1 MLNNQDE
8 AILKQEHGRLNKPHL
23 LIKISQNRELTA
35 RDKKVYNIFLR
46 ELLNQNLKE
55 IKTNEIRLSIS
66 QVSKLLGVTTRN
78 KLYDSIENL
87 MNTIITFEEDYTQD
101 WSEKMPKL
109 MKTRAVMIS
118 SYSRPVE
125 SLLEY
130 DNEDPKD
137 NNNLV
142 IRFDTRLTSKIIEH
156 HKYYAKLDLLDLTAL
171 KVSHSLTLYELFITA
186 LGKNTYQKKNLT
198 EEQIRGY
205 LHLKD
210 KYHELKEFNN
220 KVIKKSINEINK
232 KTKITVSYERTKEN
246 KINIYR
252 FKINLDIKHT
262 FNRFRATIINN
273 EVYRNNRLKY
283 KNVEYV
289 LTKDMDDKKAQYLI
303 TNARTYKTIQ
313 KEKAE
318 EIWGFMY
325 ELLSKDSTEFAYKF
339 IIYKDLDLNDFNRSS
354 LSDDELNQA
363 LEEWILFQD
372 YYDKTI

>member
-1 MLNNQDE
+1 MLNNEDE

-101 WSEKMPKL
+101 WSKKIPKL
-109 MKTRAVMIS
+109 MKTRAVMVS

-130 DNEDPKD
+130 DNEDPKG
-137 NNNLV
+137 NNNLI

-210 KYHELKEFNN
+210 KYLELKEFNN
-220 KVIKKSINEINK
+220 KVIKKSINEINN

-262 FNRFRATIINN
+262 FNRFRATILNN
-273 EVYRNNRLKY
+273 DIYRNNSFKY

-289 LTKDMDDKKAQYLI
+289 LTRDIDDKKAQYLI
-303 TNARTYKTIQ
+303 TNANSYKTVK

-325 ELLSKDSTEFAYKF
+325 ELLNKDSTEFAYRF
-339 IIYKDLDLNDFNRSS
+339 LIWKDLDLNDFNRANI
-354 LSDDELNQA
+354 SDDELNDA
-363 LEEWILFQD
+363 LEEWILFQN